1 MVYINRLMNIGFTEY
16 EAKTYNVLLQKSG
29 LGATELSQLA
39 GVPRTKIYEVL
50 NNLNQKGFCIQ
61 IEGKKKT
68 FKAVSPEFAFQGL
81 VESYEADMA
90 RKRSDIEHLAED
102 LRPIYEKEVDDE
114 LKLDYIEIIRERTHV
129 LQKVKQIGKL
139 TTGEVLTMNK
149 APYAINFNK
158 TIEHGSVG
166 AIEGQNY
173 KFISERK
180 DMENENFLTFME
192 IWQDAGAEIRI
203 VDEVPVKLI
212 IFDKKTIV
220 LSLPEKIPTQPKY
233 TSLIIEHEDMAKVYL
248 KIFGLYFNEGI
259 SLDDYKKEIGRN

>member
-1 MVYINRLMNIGFTEY
+1 MNIGFTEY

-29 LGATELSQLA
+29 MGATELAQLA

-81 VESYEADMA
+81 VETYEADLD
-90 RKRSDIEHLAED
+90 RKRNDIELLAEE
-102 LRPIYEKEVDDE
+102 LKPIYDKDAKDE

-129 LQKVKQIGKL
+129 LQKVKQIGNL
-139 TTGEVLTMNK
+139 TTSEVLTMNK

-158 TIEHGSVG
+158 TIENGNVG
-166 AIEGQNY
+166 AIEGQHY

-180 DMENENFLTFME
+180 DMENPNFLSFME
-192 IWQDAGAEIRI
+192 LWQKAGAEIRV

-220 LSLPEKIPTQPKY
+220 LSLPEKLPAKPKY
-233 TSLIIEHEDMAKVYL
+233 TSLIIEHEDMAKLYL
-248 KIFGLYFNEGI
+248 KIFELYFNEGI
-259 SLDDYKKEIGRN
+259 SLDEYKKEIGRD